1 MRLNITLIAEN
12 EALTVQI
19 DLADTEYNINVS
31 DKKKKKSSIR
41 GFDTEQ
47 SMWSYIQ
54 RLNLEK
60 EDFKIIPF

>member
-1 MRLNITLIAEN
+1 MKLNITLIAEN

-31 DKKKKKSSIR
+31 DKKKKKSSVR
-41 GFDTEQ
+41 GFDTEK
-47 SMWSYIQ
+47 SMWSYVSN
-54 RLNLEK
+54 LGLEK

>member
-1 MRLNITLIAEN
+1 MKLDITLIAEN

-19 DLADTEYNINVS
+19 DLGIHEYKIRVS

-41 GFDTEQ
+41 GFDDEK
-47 SMWSYIQ
+47 SMWSYIEK
-54 RLNLEK
+54 LNIEK

>member
-1 MRLNITLIAEN
+1 MKLDIILIAEN

-19 DLADTEYNINVS
+19 DLADTEYKIHVS

-41 GFDTEQ
+41 GFDDEK

-54 RLNLEK
+54 RLNLAK
-60 EDFKIIPF
+60 ENFKIIPF

>member
-1 MRLNITLIAEN
+1 MKLNITLIAEN

-19 DLADTEYNINVS
+19 DLADTEYKISVS

-41 GFDTEQ
+41 VFDTEN
-47 SMWSYIQ
+47 SMWSYIEK
-54 RLNLEK
+54 LNIEK